1 MSEAIAFDTHRYVKR
16 LMKGGFDELQAE
28 TLAAEQ
34 VAFLNANLATKSDI
48 ARLEAASEARHQ
60 ETKVEIAK
68 LEASIEIH
76 RQETKSEIEALRQE
90 TKGEIA
96 RVEAGIEALRQET
109 KGEIAR
115 VEASIESLRLATD
128 AKLEAVKGSLIK
140 WMLGIMFAQTTIILA
155 VVSIVVMLPV
165 SSP

>member
-1 MSEAIAFDTHRYVKR
+1 M
-16 LMKGGFDELQAE
+16 
-28 TLAAEQ
+28 
-34 VAFLNANLATKSDI
+34 
-48 ARLEAASEARHQ
+48 
-60 ETKVEIAK
+60 
-68 LEASIEIH
+68 
-76 RQETKSEIEALRQE
+76 
-90 TKGEIA
+90 
-96 RVEAGIEALRQET
+96 RQET

-140 WMLGIMFAQTTIILA
+140 WILGVMFAQTTIILA